1 MAYTINKTDGTIIA
15 TVADGQIDNF
25 SSDLT
30 LIGKNYSGFGE
41 SLNENFVKL
50 LENFSN
56 SAQPPR
62 PVRGQIWFD
71 TGDLKLKVYNG
82 TAFVPVSSA
91 TISNTQPLNL
101 GVGDLWFN
109 DVDKQLY
116 FFDGTTI
123 ILLGPDYS
131 ASQGL
136 SGLRVS
142 SILDSLNQTR
152 VVTYLYTNG
161 ILLGI
166 FAKDQFTPKLP
177 IDGFTGSIIPGFNAG
192 NLQGLKFNVT
202 ATNSEQLGNQPATSY
217 VRNDT
222 SNIINGQLILSSNL
236 GLIVGDANQG
246 QIQVQGGDLII
257 ANIASNRRLVLNV
270 RRGIIAE
277 PAFEILSDTRR
288 INFYPTVSDEPTPEV
303 NINGSLVVE
312 GNLTVNG
319 TTSTINTN
327 TVTVEDKNIELASTD
342 VPTDAFA
349 DGGGITL
356 KGTTDHTLTWTNAS
370 RAWNS
375 SEHVNLVSSTS
386 VPNPEYKINGVTVLT
401 PTDCFVPNF
410 PNVTQLGKQNIVKV
424 GPGPVTDPWL
434 LQLEN
439 NRIRTVS
446 NNDDIELEP
455 DGTGNI
461 ALIGNPRITG
471 LADPTGLQDAASKE
485 YVDRTTQSRNIV
497 LSLDISDG
505 ISNSGIANILSQI
518 APVSEYRSGTL
529 ARILCTFISNST
541 TSLDINPLVAK
552 STALFNQPTGL
563 AEAITDFSISTATVS
578 APSITVIRVVKTFR
592 IDGPELAKQW
602 IFIS

>member
-1 MAYTINKTDGTIIA
+1 MAYTINKTDGTILA

-56 SAQPPR
+56 TSQPPK

-116 FFDGTTI
+116 FFDGITT
-123 ILLGPDYS
+123 ILLGPDFS

-136 SGLRVS
+136 SGLRVV

-152 VVTYLYTNG
+152 VITYLYTNG

-166 FAKDQFTPKLP
+166 FAKDEFTPKLP

-202 ATNSEQLGNQPATSY
+202 ATNAEQLGSQPATSY

-236 GLIVGDANQG
+236 GLIIGDANQG
-246 QIQVQGGDLII
+246 QFQVQSGDLII
-257 ANIASNRRLVLNV
+257 ANIASNRRMILNV

-277 PAFEILSDTRR
+277 PAFEIISDTRK
-288 INFYPTVSDEPTPEV
+288 INFYPTINDAPEPEI

-312 GNLTVNG
+312 GSLTVNG
-319 TTSTINTN
+319 TTSTVNTN
-327 TVTVEDKNIELASTD
+327 TVTVEDKNIELASTET
-342 VPTDAFA
+342 PTDAFA

-356 KGTTDHTLTWTNAS
+356 KGTTDHTLIWTVAS

-375 SEHVNLVSSTS
+375 SEHLNLQSSVS
-386 VPNPEYKINGVTVLT
+386 VQNPEYKINGVTILT
-401 PTDCFVPNF
+401 ATECFATSF
-410 PNVTQLGKQNIVKV
+410 PLVTQLGKQNIVRV
-424 GPGPVTDPWL
+424 GPGPVTDPWI
-434 LQLEN
+434 LQIEN
-439 NRIRTVS
+439 NKISTVS
-446 NNDDIELEP
+446 NNSDLELEA
-455 DGTGNI
+455 DGNGNI
-461 ALIGNPRITG
+461 ALIGLPRITG
-471 LADPTGLQDAASKE
+471 LSNPISAQDAANKE
-485 YVDRTTQSRNIV
+485 YVDSTVQSRNIV

-505 ISNSGIANILSQI
+505 ISNSGIAALLQQL
-518 APVSEYRSGTL
+518 APISEYRPGTE

-541 TSLDINPLVAK
+541 ASLDINPLVTK

-563 AEAITDFSISTATVS
+563 AEAVTDFSITTATLP
-578 APSITVIRVVKTFR
+578 AQSITVIRTIKTFR
-592 IDGPELAKQW
+592 ISGGSW